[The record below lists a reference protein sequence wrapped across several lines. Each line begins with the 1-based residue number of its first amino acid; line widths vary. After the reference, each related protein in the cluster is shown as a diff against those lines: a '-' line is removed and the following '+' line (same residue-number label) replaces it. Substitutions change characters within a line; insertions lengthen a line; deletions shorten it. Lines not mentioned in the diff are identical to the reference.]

1 MSDWELTSA
10 TPTSSNKEMKPPAQ
24 SHWSLSEPQQEESF
38 GQAAMYAVPRIGMDL
53 LNSAYQG
60 AQNIPDYWDK
70 AKTEVPGFFNPMNFM
85 QHPIERGKQSL
96 AGALEWAQGINHA
109 PRTAAQYAS
118 NRLHL
123 IPQSWADAVPQAP
136 DLDEDIE
143 KYIGQPKNPGDAL
156 SRGLTR
162 NADLLLAGNALG
174 KAMPH
179 LTKRGALK
187 KLKKGQKLASE
198 REIGTLN
205 VDPELIKDAE
215 QYLPNNLSERNL
227 LEGSNYGDYDS
238 LFKLQADLGKISSA
252 RTGKLSKL
260 FSPET
265 YLKGQ
270 AGLRSRN
277 SLLNSIH
284 ENLQGLGHQDIS
296 DLLREG
302 QNDYRRYMNF
312 RKYPRTL
319 GAVAATYAVPK
330 NPLTDLIKNLWH
342 AS

>member
-1 MSDWELTSA
+1 MA
-10 TPTSSNKEMKPPAQ
+10 TPRDFLDDDYAPAQ
-24 SHWSLSEPQQEESF
+24 
-38 GQAAMYAVPRIGMDL
+38 QAATPRDFLDDGQDEPFGEAAKYAIPRLGEDILKAG
-53 LNSAYQG
+53 YQG
-60 AQNIPDYWDK
+60 IQNIPEYWKK

-85 QHPIERGKQSL
+85 RHPIDRGSQTL
-96 AGALEWAQGINHA
+96 AGLLELGQKINHA
-109 PRTAAQYAS
+109 PRVAAQYTA

-123 IPQSWADAVPQAP
+123 IPQEWADKVPQAP
-136 DLDEDIE
+136 DLNKDIE
-143 KYIGQPKNPGDAL
+143 EYIGQPKNPGDAL
-156 SRGLTR
+156 SRGLAR
-162 NADLLLAGNALG
+162 NADLLVGGNALG

-198 REIGTLN
+198 RDIGTLN
-205 VDPELIKDAE
+205 VDSELIKDAE

-227 LEGSNYGDYDS
+227 IEGSNYGDYDS
-238 LFKLQADLGKISSA
+238 LFRLQSDLGKISSA
-252 RTGKLSKL
+252 RAGKLSKL

-265 YLKGQ
+265 NLKGQ

-284 ENLQGLGHQDIS
+284 ENLQSLGHEDIS
-296 DLLREG
+296 DLLRQG

-312 RKYPRTL
+312 RKYPRAL
-319 GAVAATYAVPK
+319 GIAAATYAVPK
-330 NPLTDLIKNLWH
+330 NPLTDLIKKLWH

>member
-1 MSDWELTSA
+1 MSDWRVSTE
-10 TPTSSNKEMKPPAQ
+10 EPPVQNAPMQ
-24 SHWSLSEPQQEESF
+24 SDWREVPEESESL
-38 GQAAMYAVPRIGMDL
+38 GQSAKYALPRIGEDL
-53 LNSAYQG
+53 LKAGYQG
-60 AQNIPDYWDK
+60 IQNIPEYWEK
-70 AKTEVPGFFNPMNFM
+70 AKTEVPGFINPKNWLM
-85 QHPIERGKQSL
+85 HPIDRGSQTL
-96 AGALEWAQGINHA
+96 AGLLELGQKINHA
-109 PRTAAQYAS
+109 PRNAAQYAA

-123 IPQSWADAVPQAP
+123 IPEEWANKVPQAQ

-156 SRGLTR
+156 SRGLSR
-162 NADLLLAGNALG
+162 NADLLLGLNSLAKG
-174 KAMPH
+174 MPY
-179 LTKRGALK
+179 LTKRGATK

-227 LEGSNYGDYDS
+227 IEGSNYGDYDS
-238 LFKLQADLGKISSA
+238 LFRLQSDLGKISSA
-252 RTGKLSKL
+252 RTGKLSSL

-265 YLKGQ
+265 NLKGQ

-277 SLLNSIH
+277 GLLNSIH
-284 ENLQGLGHQDIS
+284 ENLQSLGHEDIS
-296 DLLREG
+296 DLLRQG

-312 RKYPRTL
+312 RKYPRAL
-319 GAVAATYAVPK
+319 AAAAAAYAVPK
-330 NPLTDLIKNLWH
+330 NPLTDLLKSLWH

>member
-1 MSDWELTSA
+1 MASPRDFLDDDYAPMQQAA
-10 TPTSSNKEMKPPAQ
+10 TPRDFLDDGQ
-24 SHWSLSEPQQEESF
+24 SESLGE
-38 GQAAMYAVPRIGMDL
+38 AATYALPRIGEDI
-53 LNSAYQG
+53 LNAGYQG
-60 AQNIPDYWDK
+60 IQNIPEYWQK
-70 AKTEVPGFFNPMNFM
+70 AKTEVPGFINPKNWLM
-85 QHPIERGKQSL
+85 HPIDRGGQTL
-96 AGALEWAQGINHA
+96 AGLLELGQKINHA
-109 PRTAAQYAS
+109 PRTAAQYAA

-123 IPQSWADAVPQAP
+123 IPQEWADKVPQAP

-156 SRGLTR
+156 ARGLAR
-162 NADLLLAGNALG
+162 NADLLVGGNALA

-227 LEGSNYGDYDS
+227 IEGSNYGDYDS
-238 LFKLQADLGKISSA
+238 LFRLQSDLGKISSA

-260 FSPET
+260 FNPET
-265 YLKGQ
+265 NLKGQ

-277 SLLNSIH
+277 SLLDAIH
-284 ENLQGLGHQDIS
+284 DNLQNLGHEDIS

-312 RKYPRTL
+312 RKYPRIL
-319 GAVAATYAVPK
+319 GGAAAAYAAPK
-330 NPLTDLIKNLWH
+330 NSLTDLLKQLWN
-342 AS
+342 AK

>member
-1 MSDWELTSA
+1 MSDWELT
-10 TPTSSNKEMKPPAQ
+10 TPSPDSSNNKMKAGAQ
-24 SHWSLSEPQQEESF
+24 SDWSLSEPEQKESF
-38 GQAAMYAVPRIGMDL
+38 GQAAMYAAPRAGIDL

-60 AQNIPDYWDK
+60 AQNIPDYWEK
-70 AKTEVPGFFNPMNFM
+70 AKTEVPGFLNPMNFM
-85 QHPIERGKQSL
+85 RHPIERGKQSL
-96 AGALEWAQGINHA
+96 AGLLELAQGINHA
-109 PRTAAQYAS
+109 PRTAAQYAA

-123 IPQSWADAVPQAP
+123 IPQSWADAVPQAS
-136 DLDEDIE
+136 DLDEDIQ

-227 LEGSNYGDYDS
+227 IEGSNYGDYDS
-238 LFKLQADLGKISSA
+238 LFRLQSDLGKISAA

-265 YLKGQ
+265 NLKGQ
-270 AGLRSRN
+270 AGLKSRN
-277 SLLNSIH
+277 SLLKSIH
-284 ENLQGLGHQDIS
+284 ENLQGMGHNDIS
-296 DLLREG
+296 DLLKKG
-302 QNDYRRYMNF
+302 QEDYRRYMNF
-312 RKYPRTL
+312 RKYPMIL
-319 GAVAATYAVPK
+319 GGAAAFHAAPK
-330 NPLTDLIKNLWH
+330 NALIDLIKQLWQ
-342 AS
+342 A